1 MDDHPVL
8 EGDQFDDGKSSSGD
22 HDDSM
27 PSIPV
32 CAVRATMM
40 TMVSKVEVSA

>member
-1 MDDHPVL
+1 MDNHPVL

-27 PSIPV
+27 PSM
-32 CAVRATMM
+32 R
-40 TMVSKVEVSA
+40 SSRDDDDHGF